1 MANTSTNITCA
12 YSYITFTSHSSLVP
26 TGVSC
31 AGVLL
36 ESHVAFHTWP
46 LQGVIV
52 MDLFTCGSGKLIP
65 ILPLIEKVFGVPA
78 GGEDAEDP
86 AMLWSHK
93 LRGFRE
99 GFVPDYDPTR
109 NPLDSDTGRFV
120 TGLHHQDYVRV
131 PILSAST
138 SFQTVDVY
146 DLIDPAARNVQKFH
160 KSLED
165 DGSYESMHP
174 EHFDLNRVLLL
185 DGVLQST
192 LFGDAPYHESI
203 VHPAMITHPN
213 PKRVG
218 IIGGG
223 EGATLREILK
233 HSTVEQAVMI
243 EIDEGVVSLS
253 KDYLP
258 EWQDCSTIAHHEGRD
273 DWCFND
279 TRADA
284 RFEDAM
290 AYFTDNFSPN
300 KNDDYDETP
309 YEVIVMDCL
318 DPNDKVEFAEFL
330 YTSDTYIQSLH
341 NALTDDGILV
351 VQVGKAPLPKQAADE
366 TGEFVNRSEMMK
378 KLNQYG
384 FKSIH
389 VYDESHSGFF
399 DSWSTLLAFKDA
411 ATRER
416 WYRSSAEI
424 ELDLSRRILPTKEGK
439 SSLRYFDGA
448 TMKSYQRPGK
458 FFETVHCIQE
468 EQPQEC
474 NDKTYVSTSA
484 AYNPVFERHAIHKPI
499 KSALAHSS
507 A

>member
-1 MANTSTNITCA
+1 
-12 YSYITFTSHSSLVP
+12 
-26 TGVSC
+26 
-31 AGVLL
+31 
-36 ESHVAFHTWP
+36 
-46 LQGVIV
+46 

-65 ILPLIEKVFGVPA
+65 ILPLIKQLFGVGA
-78 GGEDAEDP
+78 EGEDLEEP
-86 AMLWSHK
+86 VLNWSHK

-120 TGLHHQDYVRV
+120 TGRLQDDIKLPV
-131 PILSAST
+131 LSAST
-138 SFQTVDVY
+138 DFQTVDVY
-146 DLIDPAARNVQKFH
+146 ELMDPTTRNVNNFY

-165 DGSYESMHP
+165 DGSYESLHP
-174 EHFDLNRVLLL
+174 EHFGPNRVLLL
-185 DGVLQST
+185 DGVIQST

-213 PKRVG
+213 PKRVA

-258 EWQDCSTIAHHEGRD
+258 EWQDCSSIAHHKGRHA
-273 DWCFND
+273 WCFND

-290 AYFTDNFSPN
+290 AYFTDNFSP
-300 KNDDYDETP
+300 KKDDTDDDNESP

-318 DPNDKVEFAEFL
+318 DPNDNVEFAEFL
-330 YTSDTYIQSLH
+330 YTSDTYIQSLYH
-341 NALTDDGILV
+341 ALTDDGILV
-351 VQVGKAPLPKQAADE
+351 VQVGASPKVDQAADE
-366 TGEFVNRSEMMK
+366 TGGFVNRSEMMK
-378 KLNQYG
+378 KLNEYG

-389 VYDESHSGFF
+389 IYDESHSGFF
-399 DSWSTLLAFKDA
+399 ASWSTLLAFKDA
-411 ATRER
+411 ETRER

-448 TMKSYQRPGK
+448 TMKGYQVPGK
-458 FFETVHCIQE
+458 QFEAVYCRQE

-474 NDKTYVSTSA
+474 NDKLLNGSSA
-484 AYNPVFERHAIHKPI
+484 YSPVLERHVTH
-499 KSALAHSS
+499 
-507 A
+507 